1 MVEDKN
7 LTDKPYMVRLVETGI
22 IKSEDMDNGTAPID
36 KLIMRFD
43 KIDDVAGA
51 DGTPRKCEL

>member
-36 KLIMRFD
+36 KLIIINEIRQD
-43 KIDDVAGA
+43 
-51 DGTPRKCEL
+51 R